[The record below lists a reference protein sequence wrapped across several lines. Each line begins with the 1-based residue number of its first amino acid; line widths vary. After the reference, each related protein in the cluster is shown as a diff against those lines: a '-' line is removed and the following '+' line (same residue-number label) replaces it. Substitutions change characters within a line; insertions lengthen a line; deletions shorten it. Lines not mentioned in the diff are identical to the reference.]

1 MISLRTTS
9 GYARGAAAA
18 ILLLIVAL
26 MLPASLAAQSFV
38 YVNNQDTINT
48 VSGFSVAPTGAL
60 TPIAGSPFATA
71 GASSTVTCYG
81 LDRMTINMADN
92 LLFVSNSADQTISVF
107 QIDPVAGGLTLAP
120 GSPVNTGLAL
130 DGCGGI
136 SLASTPD
143 GKFLMAS
150 SGGLIQSFH
159 IAANGAL
166 TQGILTTPL
175 TPVTTVGM
183 KISAN
188 GKFLALSGERSVFM
202 YTINPDSSLTAVA
215 NSPFLRQGTGLVSGL
230 EFSCAAD
237 RLYGSEAS
245 TSANTITDGWSV
257 SAAGVLTPM
266 AGSPF
271 LSPGSDSNVIA
282 LSPDNT
288 KLYTSSQADNSI
300 VALSIGATGS
310 LTNSGVYDNSNAVHV
325 PTGLAVDSTGSF
337 LFVADDTYG
346 IAVFRIAADGSISP
360 LSDVSTIPGQEMQG
374 VAAYPTHSCTTAD
387 LALTMTA
394 TPATVVSGSDVTIT
408 YSITNN
414 GTAPAAA
421 TITANLPAGLS
432 PDTNLL
438 GPTGLP
444 VSPCTADTGGTCS
457 LGLANPHIISFPAIP
472 AGATATATLVA
483 LTSTDLANA
492 TVLTNT
498 ATISNRSVIDANAVN
513 DTATATITISAVA
526 GPTSLTIPVQTA
538 PYGGPA
544 TISAVLAKTA
554 NTAGV
559 IGKTIAFTFNGAAV
573 GSATTD
579 ITGTARLAVN
589 VAGLAKGSYPITAS
603 FAGDPLFGASTGSGS
618 LAVSNGVLT
627 VSGAFTMNYG
637 DPVASPLPYT
647 ITGFANG
654 DTAAVVTGAATCTSS
669 VTSTSPVSRYPVTC
683 VVTGMSAANYTF
695 TTVPGFI
702 TVAPA
707 PVTVIV
713 NSATRVYGDPDPLF
727 TGTISGTR
735 NGDLAPVTY
744 ATSAQITSPIGS
756 YVLVA
761 LATPNYTITSQTDA
775 TLTITPAPL
784 SFVANPATRTYGS
797 STAPYTGTLIG
808 LKNQDPIT
816 PVYTT
821 TAVPTSPLGVY
832 PLTATLSD
840 PAFKLGNYTVTIT
853 GSTLTIVQA
862 PLIVIPANVSRPYG
876 SANPVLTGT
885 LQGLVLGDGITAT
898 YTTTAT
904 ITSPVGT
911 YPITATLSDPG
922 NKLGSYI
929 VTILPGTLTVT
940 PAPLAIAINNAT
952 RVYGNA
958 NPAFSGTIS
967 GLKNGDAIT
976 ATYTSVGV
984 TSPVGTFPI
993 TPVFSDPGAKLGNYT
1008 VIITGGNLTI
1018 TPAPLTVAAVGGTRT
1033 FGAANPAATI
1043 TGLKNGDAIT
1053 ATYTTPTS
1061 ASAPGIYVL
1070 TPVLVDPNGLVGN
1083 YTVTTRSAVLVI
1095 TRAPLT
1101 IAATSATVVL
1111 NTATPGFTATYTGFV
1126 LGQTPADLTGT
1137 LSCTATVATV
1147 GTHPITCS
1155 GQTSTN
1161 YLITFAN
1168 GTATVDY
1175 APVGTCTAGPG
1186 HQILAPIAGDGSTS
1200 FTRAT
1205 TTTIPIQ
1212 FRACDATGK
1221 AVSTAGV
1228 VSTFRLIQKITGG
1241 VTTNLNQGQTNAFT
1255 FNAAAQDWL
1264 FNLST
1269 AAPTNL
1275 AAGSTYV
1282 YQITLNDGTT
1292 INFQFSMK

>member
-9 GYARGAAAA
+9 GYARGTAAA
-18 ILLLIVAL
+18 ILLLIMAL
-26 MLPASLAAQSFV
+26 MLPANLAAQSFV
-38 YVNNQDTINT
+38 YVNNQDTVNT

-60 TPIAGSPFATA
+60 TPIAGSPFATGGA
-71 GASSTVTCYG
+71 GSTVTCYG
-81 LDRMTINMADN
+81 LDRMTVNMADN

-120 GSPVNTGLAL
+120 GSPVNSGLAL

-150 SGGLIQSFH
+150 SGGLIQSFN

-183 KISAN
+183 KISSN
-188 GKFLALSGERSVFM
+188 GKLLALSGERSVFM
-202 YTINPDSSLTAVA
+202 YTVNADGSLTAVA
-215 NSPFLRQGTGLVSGL
+215 SSPFLRQSTGLISGL

-245 TSANTITDGWSV
+245 TGANAIIDGWSV
-257 SAAGVLTPM
+257 SAAGVLAPM

-271 LSPGSDSNVIA
+271 LTPGSDSNVVA

-288 KLYTSSQADNSI
+288 KLYTSSQGNNLVA
-300 VALSIGATGS
+300 ALSIGATGS
-310 LTNSGVYDNSNAVHV
+310 LTSIGTYGGPTTVHV

-337 LFVADDTYG
+337 LFMADDTYG
-346 IAVFRIAADGSISP
+346 IAVFGIAADGSLSP
-360 LSDVSTIPGQEMQG
+360 LSDVATIPGQEMQG

-421 TITANLPAGLS
+421 TITDNLPAGLS

-444 VSPCTADTGGTCS
+444 ILPCTADTGGVCS

-472 AGATATATLVA
+472 AGATATATLIA

-513 DTATATITISAVA
+513 DTVTATITISAVA

-559 IGKTIAFTFNGAAV
+559 IGKTVTFTFNGAAV

-579 ITGTARLAVN
+579 LTGTARLAVN

-627 VSGAFTMNYG
+627 VSGSSTMIYG

-647 ITGFANG
+647 ITGFGNG
-654 DTAAVVTGAATCTSS
+654 DTSAVVTGTAACTSA
-669 VTSTSPVSRYPVTC
+669 VTSTSPVGAYPVTC
-683 VVTGMSAANYTF
+683 VVTGMSAANYTI
-695 TTVPGFI
+695 TTVPGVI

-707 PVTVIV
+707 PITVIA
-713 NSATRVYGDPDPLF
+713 NNATRLYGDPNPVF
-727 TGTISGTR
+727 TGTVTGTK

-744 ATSAQITSPIGS
+744 ATSAQITSGVGS
-756 YVLVA
+756 YVIVPLG
-761 LATPNYTITSQTDA
+761 TQNYTITSATDA

-797 STAPYTGTLIG
+797 ATAPYTGTLTG
-808 LKNQDPIT
+808 LKNADPIT

-821 TAVPTSPLGVY
+821 TATTTSALGVY
-832 PLTATLSD
+832 PLTATLAD

-853 GSTLTIVQA
+853 GSTLTIVPA
-862 PLIVIPANVSRPYG
+862 PLIVIPANVSRLYG

-885 LQGLVLGDGITAT
+885 LQGLVAGDAITAT
-898 YTTTAT
+898 YTSTAT

-940 PAPLAIAINNAT
+940 PAPLTVAINNAT

-967 GLKNGDAIT
+967 GLQNGDAIT
-976 ATYTSVGV
+976 ASYTSVGV

-1008 VIITGGNLTI
+1008 VTITGGNLVI
-1018 TPAPLTVAAVGGTRT
+1018 TRAPLAVTAVGGTRT
-1033 FGAANPAATI
+1033 YGAANPAITI

-1053 ATYTTPTS
+1053 ATYTTPTT
-1061 ASAPGIYVL
+1061 ASAPGVYVL
-1070 TPVLVDPNGLVGN
+1070 TPVLVDPNGLAGN
-1083 YTVTTRSAVLVI
+1083 YTVTTKSAALII

-1111 NTATPGFTATYTGFV
+1111 NTTTPGFTANYTGFV

-1137 LSCTATVATV
+1137 LSCTAAVTTV

-1161 YLITFAN
+1161 YIVTFTN

-1186 HQILAPIAGDGSTS
+1186 HQILAPIAADGSTS

-1205 TTTIPIQ
+1205 TPTIPIQ
-1212 FRACDATGK
+1212 FRVCDATGK
-1221 AVSTAGV
+1221 AVSTNGV
-1228 VSTFRLIQKITGG
+1228 VTNFRLLQKITGG
-1241 VTTNLNQGQTNAFT
+1241 VTTTLNQGQNTGFAFST
-1255 FNAAAQDWL
+1255 AAQDWAITL
-1264 FNLST
+1264 NT
-1269 AAPTNL
+1269 TTPTNL